1 MKKIVICCV
10 MIICSLATMGQGTI
24 THTVVRGED
33 LDFIAEKY
41 GITKE
46 QILEANPNAAELF
59 YTGMTLKIPAPSQ
72 VIINDGGVLD
82 TQDMPRVDDGF
93 ISSADFTFMFNPDD
107 KVYGLRAN
115 VNCLGTNW
123 LSANAGV
130 SHAFVDHGSFGVFV
144 GAGLSPK
151 YAVGP
156 VIVGA
161 HLYPYVTLYT
171 SYEAE
176 EVKNNSPTYRM
187 DYEMKNKVKFN
198 YGGALDLMAGYKIAN
213 LSAGNN
219 LYLTVSYHVSALE
232 FKTKDCFKHGLW
244 GVGVSIEL

>member
-1 MKKIVICCV
+1 M
-10 MIICSLATMGQGTI
+10 MICSLAAMGQGTI
-24 THTVVRGED
+24 THTLQRGED

-46 QILEANPNAAELF
+46 QIIEANPNAAELV
-59 YTGMTLKIPAPSQ
+59 YTGMTLKIPVNNDQ
-72 VIINDGGVLD
+72 IVINDGGVLD
-82 TQDMPRVDDGF
+82 ANGVPRVDDGF
-93 ISSADFTFMFNPDD
+93 ISSADFTFMLNPDD

-123 LSANAGV
+123 LSANAGL

-156 VIVGA
+156 IIVGA

-171 SYEAE
+171 SYEADGD
-176 EVKNNSPTYRM
+176 VSKGDYMSYGADGLSSP
-187 DYEMKNKVKFN
+187 DMKNKVKFN

-219 LYLTVSYHVSALE
+219 LYLTLSYHVSALE

-244 GVGVSIEL
+244 GVGLSIEL